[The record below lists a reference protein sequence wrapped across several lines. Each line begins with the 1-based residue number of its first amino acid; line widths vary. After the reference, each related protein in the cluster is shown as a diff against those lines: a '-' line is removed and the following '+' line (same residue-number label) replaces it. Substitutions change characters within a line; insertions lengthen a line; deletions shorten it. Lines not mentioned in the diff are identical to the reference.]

1 METIGQL
8 KRNMQNHKHY
18 NPTYYI
24 IPVAIIKQVGIG
36 TVVGICIYSRRCAYI
51 ENKSKYR

>member
-8 KRNMQNHKHY
+8 KRNMQNHKYH

-24 IPVAIIKQVGIG
+24 IPVAIIKQVAIG
-36 TVVGICIYSRRCAYI
+36 RYSRRYLHLL
-51 ENKSKYR
+51 ETMRVH